1 MEDTQTMNIKDEIS
15 DVSTTYKNIFF
26 FNILKS
32 TKYFFS
38 FFSQLLKEL
47 DMNID
52 VDVAYLAGQNPPIKL
67 FPKENSIQLPYIE
80 QMEQLKS
87 EYLKHYSYRGD
98 LNYNEKMARS
108 VGKSGKVKCGE
119 EETCMYRVCRDKNRF
134 YQARIKD
141 DALILGKIL
150 ESMIER
156 TSEMEKYLENVL
168 RDAGETT
175 MPNWDELFEYNGA
188 ISNAQV
194 GTDTAKYFKNDSSKR
209 SSSNTSAAPQQQNQ
223 PMMTHDRAQML
234 VAQMLL
240 ARSIAQPNRLQWKAQ
255 YLDSITPTN

>member
-1 MEDTQTMNIKDEIS
+1 MEDTKVMNIKDEIT
-15 DVSTTYKNIFF
+15 DVSITYFCTIFS
-26 FNILKS
+26 KS

-38 FFSQLLKEL
+38 QFINFFFFFPQLLKEL

-52 VDVAYLAGQNPPIKL
+52 VDVAYLAGQNPPIKV
-67 FPKENSIQLPYIE
+67 FPKENSTHLPYNE

-119 EETCMYRVCRDKNRF
+119 DETCMYRVCRDKNRF

-141 DALILGKIL
+141 DALILCKIL

-175 MPNWDELFEYNGA
+175 MPNWDELFEDDGA
-188 ISNAQV
+188 SSDAQV
-194 GTDTAKYFKNDSSKR
+194 GTDTTKCFKKDSNKR
-209 SSSNTSAAPQQQNQ
+209 SSPNTTAAPQQMQRQQQQQQNQ
-223 PMMTHDRAQML
+223 PMMTHDQAQML

-240 ARSIAQPNRLQWKAQ
+240 ARSIAQPNRLQ
-255 YLDSITPTN
+255 